1 MRELNDAI
9 VSSRKIKFEEFK
21 EEDHKTT
28 SVSSSEEKDEIE
40 RELAEIRFEDLQKAR
55 SDGLNLVYRKINQ
68 ANKTRLLNLFIYFF
82 CWLCIQF
89 FGFNPMEN
97 GAKQLVIRFRKVVQA
112 PKRVYAF
119 ALVVCD
125 PRIESLCGNLHFEG
139 FRKRYYFLFENNLP
153 AGKEELKKQLKK
165 SIDPNAIENMKKWIS
180 WIFESAK
187 STDATLLAKQ
197 KKKER
202 AELES
207 FIEKRRSNNAAED
220 HICMPYR
227 RPINNDQ

>member
-68 ANKTRLLNLFIYFF
+68 ANKNR
-82 CWLCIQF
+82 
-89 FGFNPMEN
+89 PMAN

-125 PRIESLCGNLHFEG
+125 SRIESLCGNLHFEG

-165 SIDPNAIENMKKWIS
+165 SIDANAIENMKKWIS

-207 FIEKRRSNNAAED
+207 FIEKRSNNAAED
-220 HICMPYR
+220 HIRMPYR
-227 RPINNDQ
+227 RPINND

>member
-68 ANKTRLLNLFIYFF
+68 ANKNR
-82 CWLCIQF
+82 
-89 FGFNPMEN
+89 PMAN

-112 PKRVYAF
+112 PKRKQSTYWLDTIVNCNRKNC
-119 ALVVCD
+119 LNEMLL
-125 PRIESLCGNLHFEG
+125 PWW

-165 SIDPNAIENMKKWIS
+165 SIDANAIENMKKWIS
-180 WIFESAK
+180 WIVSAYR
-187 STDATLLAKQ
+187 TFVVDLCLNQQRVLMLLYWLSKRR
-197 KKKER
+197 KR
-202 AELES
+202 AEA
-207 FIEKRRSNNAAED
+207 K
-220 HICMPYR
+220 HGG
-227 RPINNDQ
+227 

>member
-139 FRKRYYFLFENNLP
+139 KLFCP
-153 AGKEELKKQLKK
+153 PQELKKQLKK

>member
-28 SVSSSEEKDEIE
+28 SVSSSEE
-40 RELAEIRFEDLQKAR
+40 
-55 SDGLNLVYRKINQ
+55 
-68 ANKTRLLNLFIYFF
+68 
-82 CWLCIQF
+82 
-89 FGFNPMEN
+89 PMEN

-112 PKRVYAF
+112 PKRKQSTYWLDTIVNCNRKNC
-119 ALVVCD
+119 LNEMLL
-125 PRIESLCGNLHFEG
+125 PWW

-180 WIFESAK
+180 WIGGVPTACNLK
-187 STDATLLAKQ
+187 YPI
-197 KKKER
+197 
-202 AELES
+202 AEIRRRSLMEKYNKLKLES